1 MNLFDKAKKDGIK
14 SSNKFCAWCKNSF
27 QPDPRNEKRGWAKC
41 CSKSCAVSLRNHL
54 NQMPHNERMTEIRD
68 IKLRELGL

>member
-54 NQMPHNERMTEIRD
+54 NRIPHNERMTEIRD

>member
-1 MNLFDKAKKDGIK
+1 MNLFDKAKKTG
-14 SSNKFCAWCKNSF
+14 NKNTKPCAWCKKSF

-41 CSKSCAVSLRNHL
+41 CSKSCSVSLRNHL
-54 NQMPHNERMTEIRD
+54 NSIPHNERMTEIRD